1 MPQRKRSK
9 RKKKVEVVLQ
19 KILLKEKKM
28 DKIKLSLSNQEI
40 FDKAVTHLHTQG
52 KRSVNEE
59 GDCLYRN
66 ADGLKCV
73 AGIFIPDEKYHPEM
87 EGKPSHL
94 IIETKEDETKEDETK
109 EDYFFFECSSRNS

>member
-1 MPQRKRSK
+1 
-9 RKKKVEVVLQ
+9 
-19 KILLKEKKM
+19 M